1 MAIITISR
9 GSYSK
14 GREIAEKVAQRLGY
28 ECLSREVMIRASEHF
43 NVPEIK
49 LARALHDAPSVW
61 ERFTYGKERYLAYV
75 ESTLLEAAQKDN
87 LVYHGLGGQFILKD
101 IGHVLGVRILADLK
115 DRLLLEMEQ
124 ENISK
129 EEALERL
136 ETDDH
141 ERRGWSR
148 AIWGMD
154 NGDPR
159 LYDLVIHIGK
169 VTVDDAVELI
179 CHAAGQKH
187 FQKTPQSQK
196 TLDDRLLAAQVK
208 VKLVS
213 EIPGVRV
220 TADDG
225 AVNVDIEAPLVQE
238 ARIAEEIEEALGSV
252 PGIKKLTVHV
262 IPPGVEIT

>member
-14 GREIAEKVAQRLGY
+14 GREIGEKVAQKLGY

-49 LARALHDAPSVW
+49 LAQALHDAPSVW

-75 ESTLLEAAQKDN
+75 ESTLLEAAEKDN

-101 IGHVLGVRILADLK
+101 IGHVLNVRILADLK
-115 DRLLLEMEQ
+115 DRVRLEMER
-124 ENISK
+124 ENISR

-136 ETDDH
+136 EKDDH

-148 AIWGMD
+148 AIWGVD

-179 CHAAGQKH
+179 CHAVGREGFK
-187 FQKTPQSQK
+187 KIPQSQK
-196 TLDDRLLAAQVK
+196 TLDDRLLAARVK
-208 VKLVS
+208 VRLVS
-213 EIPGVRV
+213 EIPGIRV

-225 AVNVDIEAPLVQE
+225 AVNVDIEAPLIQE
-238 ARIAEEIEEALGSV
+238 ARITEEINAALNSMSGV
-252 PGIKKLTVHV
+252 KKLTVHV
-262 IPPGVEIT
+262 IPPGIDI

>member
-14 GREIAEKVAQRLGY
+14 GREIGEKVGQKLGY

-87 LVYHGLGGQFILKD
+87 LVYHGLAGQFILKD
-101 IGHVLGVRILADLK
+101 IGHVITVRILADLE
-115 DRLLLEMEQ
+115 DRIRLEMEQ
-124 ENISK
+124 EKISRK
-129 EEALERL
+129 QALKRL
-136 ETDDH
+136 EKDDH
-141 ERRGWSR
+141 ERRGWSL
-148 AIWGMD
+148 ALWGVD

-169 VTVDDAVELI
+169 VTVDDAVDLI
-179 CHAAGQKH
+179 CHTADLEH
-187 FQKTPQSQK
+187 FKKTPESQK

-208 VKLVS
+208 VRLVS
-213 EIPGVRV
+213 EIPGVLV

-225 AVNVDIEAPLVQE
+225 VVSVEIEAPLLQE
-238 ARIAEEIEEALGSV
+238 SRIVDEVNGALSSMS
-252 PGIKKLTVHV
+252 GIKDLTVHV
-262 IPPGVEIT
+262 ISPGTES

>member
-1 MAIITISR
+1 MPIITISR

-14 GREIAEKVAQRLGY
+14 GREIGEKVAGKLGY
-28 ECLSREVMIRASEHF
+28 DCLSREIMIKASEHF

-75 ESTLLEAAQKDN
+75 ESTLLETAQKDN
-87 LVYHGLGGQFILKD
+87 LVYHGLGGQFILKG
-101 IGHVLGVRILADLK
+101 IGHVLNVRILADLE
-115 DRLLLEMEQ
+115 DRIRLEMEQ
-124 ENISK
+124 EKISRD
-129 EEALERL
+129 EAVEALEK
-136 ETDDH
+136 DDH

-148 AIWGMD
+148 AVWGVD

-169 VTVDDAVELI
+169 VSVDDAVDLI
-179 CHAAGQKH
+179 CHAAGLERLKQ
-187 FQKTPQSQK
+187 TPGSQK
-196 TLDDRLLAAQVK
+196 TLEDRLLAARVK

-213 EIPGVRV
+213 EFPGIRV

-225 AVNVDIEAPLVQE
+225 AVNVDIEAPLIQE
-238 ARIAEEIEEALGSV
+238 AIIADELKKALRSMD
-252 PGIKKLTVHV
+252 GIKALTVHV
-262 IPPGVEIT
+262 IPPGVET

>member
-14 GREIAEKVAQRLGY
+14 GREIGEKVAQKLGY
-28 ECLSREVMIRASEHF
+28 ECLSREIMIRASEHF

-101 IGHVLGVRILADLK
+101 VGHVLNVRVLADLE
-115 DRLLLEMEQ
+115 DRIRLEMER
-124 ENISK
+124 EKISRD
-129 EEALERL
+129 EAIERL
-136 ETDDH
+136 EKDDH
-141 ERRGWSR
+141 ERTGWSQ
-148 AIWGMD
+148 AVWGLD
-154 NGDPR
+154 SSDPR

-169 VTVDDAVELI
+169 VTVDDAVDLI
-179 CHAAGQKH
+179 CHTSGLERFK
-187 FQKTPQSQK
+187 KTPGSQK

-208 VKLVS
+208 VRLVS
-213 EIPGVRV
+213 QISGVRV
-220 TADDG
+220 TADNG

-238 ARIAEEIEEALGSV
+238 SRIVEEIEVALSPV
-252 PGIKKLTVHV
+252 SGIKDLTVHV
-262 IPPGVEIT
+262 ISPGVET